1 MWRTKDSACL
11 KAETLA
17 MVGRGDVSA
26 ASTVGLRNKSGRPGG
41 PQVQPGW
48 GGPTWYL
55 SWGSGV
61 RCIG

>member
-26 ASTVGLRNKSGRPGG
+26 ASTVGLRNKPGRPGG

-48 GGPTWYL
+48 GGL
-55 SWGSGV
+55 HGISAGARESGA
-61 RCIG
+61 